1 MIRSTSTVIIATVI
15 TRFVAILAES
25 SARPSSFSYHHNI
38 REQVPTRHPP
48 QRLHTPLHIPLT
60 LQQAPPRML
69 NRLPLRMQI
78 RQRPP
83 PDILRLQ
90 RDPLAL
96 PQPVRATIQ
105 SVGARE
111 ELLPLLELVVGSGGI
126 VGVAVSEERFAV

>member
-1 MIRSTSTVIIATVI
+1 
-15 TRFVAILAES
+15 
-25 SARPSSFSYHHNI
+25 
-38 REQVPTRHPP
+38 
-48 QRLHTPLHIPLT
+48 
-60 LQQAPPRML
+60 
-69 NRLPLRMQI
+69 MQI

-126 VGVAVSEERFAV
+126 VGIAVSEERFAVGGEGSEFAFQAVDVGFEVAEALVGFAAGGGGNVLLFDAHLIQLHRRGVEVSLSVYT